1 MKFPN
6 HVIDTFADRMGFDL
20 ERSAIMA
27 CRRGSQVYG
36 TATNVSDDDFFVVV
50 IPPLQKMLG
59 LSTFDN
65 WTFQDDTVDVVVYS
79 LRKYVGLLLKNNPSV
94 LETLW
99 YRNEDYDPELTT
111 SAFAHIKFGRDMF
124 SSLRAYHSFSG
135 YAYDQLRRMTLNVTS
150 GYMGEKR
157 RQLVTQFGYD
167 TKNASHLLRLYRM
180 GTEFVE
186 TGVMTVFRPDADELL
201 AVKQGKWTLE
211 QVKAEAECLKARMEA
226 AKDHSPLPAEPD
238 TERAERVMLHLLR
251 YAIHNEW

>member
-6 HVIDTFADRMGFDL
+6 HVIAMFNDRLGFDL

-27 CRRGSQVYG
+27 CRRGSRVYG
-36 TATNVSDDDFFVVV
+36 TATSVSDDDFFVVV
-50 IPPLQKMLG
+50 IPPIEKLLG

-65 WTFQDDTVDVVVYS
+65 WTFQDDAVDVVVYS

-99 YRNEDYDPELTT
+99 YRDEDYDPELTT
-111 SAFAHIKFGRDMF
+111 PAFTQLKNNRDIF

-157 RQLVTQFGYD
+157 RKLVTQFGYD

-186 TGVMTVFRPDADELL
+186 TGVMAVLRPDADELL

-211 QVKAEAECLKARMEA
+211 QVKAEAERLRARMES
-226 AKDHSPLPAEPD
+226 AKERSPLPAEPN
-238 TERAERVMLHLLR
+238 TQKAEGIMLHLLR
-251 YAIHNEW
+251 AALVDI